1 MFAVP
6 AADSI
11 DIRSLYWISRFGW
24 LRLRELSHIIWPSP
38 LSKSG
43 KELELE
49 RADDARRKS
58 ISRYAGRWHT
68 KKWVI
73 HRQLPDGA
81 GIALVLSKAGARHLA
96 RTINIPV
103 RAGDNWGRAEEGR
116 WAPPA
121 SWKHDL
127 FTTGLLLEYAD
138 RGAEFKTELELRTE
152 NPRLAKYPDALIQF
166 AASDQ
171 SGQERQC
178 VHWLEVESAE
188 KTGRKMLALASALT
202 VVSRGLAPELSGWKA
217 THAAVAFRVGQR
229 DKRGRPID
237 HQHRVSLAVSK
248 HLGAS
253 IRLLFVEV
261 TVMDRAHHLVDLHQ
275 TPAVIDPVDLNSP
288 NGAPSSSLFHSNTV
302 GHFERVVVDRRGD
315 HWLMK
320 VSPAKEGRF
329 WGEIFHAGER
339 KEGFIV
345 PNLEYGLRHV
355 QQVWTERY
363 W

>member
-11 DIRSLYWISRFGW
+11 DIRSIYWISRFGW

-38 LSKSG
+38 ISKSG
-43 KELELE
+43 EELELE

-58 ISRYAGRWHT
+58 ISRYAGRWQA

-81 GIALVLSKAGARHLA
+81 GIALVLSKAGARHLS
-96 RTINIPV
+96 RTINTPV
-103 RAGDNWGRAEEGR
+103 RSGENWGRAEEGR
-116 WAPPA
+116 WAPPS

-152 NPRLAKYPDALIQF
+152 NPRLAKYPDALVQF
-166 AASDQ
+166 SANDR
-171 SGQERQC
+171 SGQEKQY
-178 VHWLEVESAE
+178 VYWLEVESAE

-202 VVSRGLAPELSGWKA
+202 VVSRGSAPELSGWKA
-217 THAAVAFRVGQR
+217 THAAVAFRLGQN
-229 DKRGRPID
+229 DKRGKAID
-237 HQHRVSLAVSK
+237 HKSRVSSAVSK
-248 HLGAS
+248 HLGGS
-253 IRLLFVEV
+253 VRLLFVEV
-261 TVMDRAHHLVDLHQ
+261 TIMDRAHHLIALRQ
-275 TPAVIDPVDLNSP
+275 TPAVIDPVDLSGP
-288 NGAPSSSLFHSNTV
+288 SEASSSSLFHSNRV
-302 GHFERVVVDRRGD
+302 GHFELVVADRRGD
-315 HWLMK
+315 HWLLK

-329 WGEIFHAGER
+329 WGEIILAGEQ
-339 KEGFIV
+339 KDGFIV
-345 PNLEYGLRHV
+345 PNVEYGLRYV
-355 QQVWTERY
+355 QQVWRERY